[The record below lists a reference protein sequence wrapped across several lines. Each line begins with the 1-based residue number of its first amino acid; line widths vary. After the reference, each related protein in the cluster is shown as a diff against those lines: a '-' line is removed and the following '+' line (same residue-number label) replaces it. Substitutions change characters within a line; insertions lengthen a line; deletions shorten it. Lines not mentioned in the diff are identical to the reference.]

1 MCYNSVMDDEYLE
14 DYKRIEAEEQDEDF
28 QQGYVP
34 ADESKPKKKHRF
46 GFSNVLLI
54 IYLILHIAYTA
65 YMFTVNWM
73 HALLWLVIV
82 IFELAAFSV
91 ILKIQ
96 KKVYL
101 IGRLLSFIFVLTLLA
116 NSVYSGFILLSSED
130 NNADGAD
137 YALVMGFGLK
147 DGQMEEI
154 LELRCDKAVE
164 YLQKN
169 PECTAVL
176 CGGVTRGNAISEA
189 KAMKDY
195 IVRSGIPERRLLLED
210 SSTNTEE
217 NISYAKQMI
226 TVGSKVI
233 VISSNYHMHRIKEVC
248 RHAGLNVRAVPCN
261 TPLLDLPDKL
271 MWEKIKLIGMLID
284 N

>member
-14 DYKRIEAEEQDEDF
+14 DYKRIEAEEQGEDI
-28 QQGYVP
+28 QRGYVP
-34 ADESKPKKKHRF
+34 ADEAKPQKKHKF
-46 GFSNVLLI
+46 GLSNILLI
-54 IYLILHIAYTA
+54 IYLILHIAYTV

-91 ILKIQ
+91 VLKTQ

-101 IGRLLSFIFVLTLLA
+101 LGRLLSLIFILTLLV
-116 NSVYSGFILLSSED
+116 NSAYSAFILLSSGD
-130 NNADGAD
+130 KNADGAD

-154 LELRCDKAVE
+154 LQLRCDKAVE

-169 PECTAVL
+169 PQCTAVL
-176 CGGVTRGNAISEA
+176 CGGITRGNAVSEA

-195 IVRSGIPERRLLLED
+195 IVRSGIPENRLLVED
-210 SSTNTEE
+210 SSTSTKE
-217 NISYAKQMI
+217 NITYAKKMI
-226 TVGSKVI
+226 TVSSKVI
-233 VISSNYHMHRIKEVC
+233 VITSDYHMHRVKEVC
-248 RHAGLNVRAVPCN
+248 RRAALSVRGVSCN

-271 MWEKIKLIGMLID
+271 MWEKIKLIALLME